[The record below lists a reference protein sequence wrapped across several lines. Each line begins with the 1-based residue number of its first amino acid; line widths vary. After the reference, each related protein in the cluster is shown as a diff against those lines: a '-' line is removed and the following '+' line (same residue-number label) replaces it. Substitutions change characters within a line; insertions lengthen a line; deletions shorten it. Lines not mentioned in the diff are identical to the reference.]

1 MGNDKRIP
9 TINPI
14 DLKSP
19 LSKAKD
25 FKIDSAKIKDWNKS
39 LETKKTISLDG
50 QKSKKDL
57 EQAGKNSK
65 ISLGSIPNN
74 KQSSS
79 AQQNGKKC
87 SNFCREKGFH
97 ILPLRYSVAE
107 NPPALSKSLGKNV
120 TNISLSKHKYTVEMV
135 NSGYIY
141 ALVKR
146 ESGPMLWSG
155 YIVNKQGFLSYFNPD
170 KDNAPI
176 LAPDFACQS
185 GEHIMKAGLITIE
198 EIPNNQAKEVHLI
211 LTHAPMTK
219 NKRDEYLKNADKFVT
234 EGKWQKLGVSNWRG
248 GNTSQAH
255 CFPIS
260 NVSTI
265 NKKEVYGTRL
275 GNTQERFSKYGL
287 SIACMA
293 FYDPIGITRTLNAS
307 RNIKAFGTVN
317 SFLDK
322 KENGT
327 TNNHK
332 LQTLNL
338 VDNIEKA
345 IKEKIIKNKYD
356 RIDAP
361 KNLAMG
367 HIQNDPRIILSNEQ
381 RAQISKNIE
390 ERHENSLDVFAQRS
404 KAQIEAVAEVEQGFK
419 KYQNHLNL
427 NALSNFRS
435 KIDSMSKDAFQ
446 KALGYQEDHYN
457 WLTSKNMVNGIY
469 YFDRL
474 ESIKKIEKDQK
485 TSKPNLSSNGF
496 IFHIVIMD
504 LMNGMTFLSKGQ
516 QLIDKWLNEKTV
528 KDDNLYL
535 RAYCFNNKK
544 LIDSYNQTFASS
556 GDGVKTTFDVSKQIF
571 GVFKEADAAFDQWLE
586 AVDGKSFL
594 TQGEFK
600 AGDKMF
606 YWMSLALNS
615 TLKTFSELRM
625 KTLSVGDITGVSGNA
640 RNMHAVHL
648 YYLRTGDL
656 AKKVPLQ
663 SLFHNL
669 EFNKAAE
676 NVIKAQNASY
686 VNPYVLSVGKEI
698 NLHVKSQPTVTKNRL
713 LAIVA
718 VFELLNFYF
727 QYDAWESDALGKPE
741 VSAQLAGSLLTLT
754 SATLELLGERWSFNQ
769 KYTESVIAK
778 TKLTA
783 ASFGILGS
791 CIGLLID
798 NKSLKET
805 NDSTLKYILIT
816 RQVGNLAIFVSQT
829 LSLIG
834 VALSLGGEQAK
845 RRAIAYSSHAAIGF
859 LTGARFLASANLIVL
874 GTVGIEKIAKKYFI
888 DNDLEDWCQKCA
900 FYRADSTT
908 KNNSYKN
915 NEKKKYLT
923 DQEELDGFI
932 KAIGVI

>member
-1 MGNDKRIP
+1 MGNEKK
-9 TINPI
+9 IN
-14 DLKSP
+14 
-19 LSKAKD
+19 
-25 FKIDSAKIKDWNKS
+25 
-39 LETKKTISLDG
+39 TISLENPLERAKGVKVDATALEKWIKTTQTN
-50 QKSKKDL
+50 QKVILDPKQAKTNL
-57 EQAGKNSK
+57 EKAAQKNK
-65 ISLGSIPNN
+65 PSLGSIPNN
-74 KQSSS
+74 KTTAAAKGN
-79 AQQNGKKC
+79 AQGC
-87 SNFCREKGFH
+87 SNFCRKPGFH

-107 NPPALSKSLGKNV
+107 SAPALHKNLGKNV
-120 TNISLSKHKYTVEMV
+120 NNIALTKHKYTVEMV
-135 NSGYIY
+135 NTGYIY

-146 ESGPMLWSG
+146 QSGPMIWSG

-170 KDNAPI
+170 KDKAP
-176 LAPDFACQS
+176 LSAPDFACQS
-185 GEHIMKAGLITIE
+185 GEHIMKAGLVTIE
-198 EIPNNQAKEVHLI
+198 EIPNNQAKEVYLI

-219 NKRDEYLKNADKFVT
+219 HKRDEYLKNADKFVS
-234 EGKWQKLGVSNWRG
+234 EGKWQKLGVANWRG
-248 GNTSQAH
+248 GNTSQSH

-265 NKKEVYGTRL
+265 NKKEVYGKRL

-287 SIACMA
+287 AIACMA
-293 FYDPIGITRTLNAS
+293 FYDPIGITRTLNDS

-345 IKEKIIKNKYD
+345 IKEKIIKTKFD

-361 KNLAMG
+361 KNLAKG
-367 HIQNDPRIILSNEQ
+367 HFEHDSRIILTKEQ

-390 ERHENSLDVFAQRS
+390 ERHEKSIDIFAQRT
-404 KAQIEAVAEVEQGFK
+404 KAQIESVVDTEEALK
-419 KYQNHLNL
+419 KYQEHLNM
-427 NALSNFRS
+427 NSVISFRT
-435 KIDSMSKDAFQ
+435 KIDNMSKTAFQ
-446 KALGYQEDHYN
+446 TALGYQDDHYN
-457 WLTSKNMVNGIY
+457 WLTSKNLLTAIY
-469 YFDRL
+469 SFDQT
-474 ESIKKIEKDQK
+474 EDIKKIDKDK
-485 TSKPNLSSNGF
+485 KNTGLNSNSNGF
-496 IFHIVIMD
+496 IFHVIIMD

-516 QLIDKWLNEKTV
+516 QLIDKWINEKSV
-528 KDDNLYL
+528 KENNLYL

-544 LIDSYNQTFASS
+544 LITHYDQTFASS
-556 GDGVKTTFDVSKQIF
+556 SDGVKTSFDASKQIF

-600 AGDKMF
+600 AADKMF

-615 TLKTFSELRM
+615 TLKVFSDLRM

-686 VNPYVLSVGKEI
+686 INPYVLSVGKEI

-741 VSAQLAGSLLTLT
+741 VSAQLAGSFLTLT
-754 SATLELLGERWSFNQ
+754 SATLELLGERWSLNH
-769 KYTESVIAK
+769 KYTESAIAK

-783 ASFGILGS
+783 ASLGTIGSFIGILVDTKT
-791 CIGLLID
+791 L
-798 NKSLKET
+798 NET
-805 NDSTLKYILIT
+805 NGSTLRTILVA
-816 RQVGNLAIFVSQT
+816 RLAGNFAIFVSQT

-834 VALSLGGEQAK
+834 VALSAGITEQAK

-859 LTGARFLASANLIVL
+859 LTGARFVASANLVVI
-874 GTVGIEKIAKKYFI
+874 GTVAIELIAKKYFI
-888 DNDLEDWCQKCA
+888 DNELVDWCQKCA
-900 FYRADSTT
+900 FYRADSTP
-908 KNNSYKN
+908 KNNFYKN

-923 DQEELDGFI
+923 EQEELDEFI
-932 KAIGVI
+932 KAIGAI